1 LLKKLRIENKEII
14 TAKEIKKYCNQLELD
29 YEATINHFLSRNHLT
44 RIFRGIFY
52 IKTLDEIKLGKIK
65 YNHLEL
71 VAKGL
76 EIKNVKKW
84 YFGLYTAL
92 KLNNMTHE
100 YFTIDYIINDK
111 LLRTNPMKIASHK
124 FKFLKLKKS
133 LSSFGITH
141 KDTIAYSDPEKTIL
155 DFIYIWR
162 YSGIPKD
169 SIIADVDEWST
180 NLSIP
185 KLKEYSKN
193 YPKTVQKIAHKLT
206 ESVVIA

>member
-76 EIKNVKKW
+76 EIKNRQP
-84 YFGLYTAL
+84 
-92 KLNNMTHE
+92 NEH
-100 YFTIDYIINDK
+100 TIQKELPELHFVPQTTDFEDNLIDHS
-111 LLRTNPMKIASHK
+111 P
-124 FKFLKLKKS
+124 FK
-133 LSSFGITH
+133 
-141 KDTIAYSDPEKTIL
+141 A
-155 DFIYIWR
+155 
-162 YSGIPKD
+162 
-169 SIIADVDEWST
+169 
-180 NLSIP
+180 
-185 KLKEYSKN
+185 
-193 YPKTVQKIAHKLT
+193 
-206 ESVVIA
+206 

>member
-1 LLKKLRIENKEII
+1 M
-14 TAKEIKKYCNQLELD
+14 
-29 YEATINHFLSRNHLT
+29 FG
-44 RIFRGIFY
+44 F
-52 IKTLDEIKLGKIK
+52 KTLNCSQFCVSSIMFLIAIVT
-65 YNHLEL
+65 
-71 VAKGL
+71 VAALLMKGNSNYINSL
-76 EIKNVKKW
+76 TIKNVKKW

-111 LLRTNPMKIASHK
+111 LLRTNPMKIAGHK

-141 KDTIAYSDPEKTIL
+141 KDTIACSDPEKTIL